1 MTGYAVPPMENP
13 AIPIADSRDLF
24 PVHRIFC
31 VGRNYAEHAREMGMD
46 PHRELPFF
54 FMKPNSAILPNGADF
69 PYPAKSANVHFEIEL
84 VVAIGKGGQDIPQSK
99 SLDHIFGYACGL
111 DMTRRDLQ
119 SEMKK
124 NGRPWEIS
132 KAFDASAPCSEI
144 YPASKIGHPSSGALS
159 LKVNGETKQQGNISD
174 MSWKV
179 PEIIEHLSGFFKL
192 QAGDLIFTGT
202 PAGVGPIVPGDV
214 MEGRID
220 GVGSITINV
229 VAG

>member
-1 MTGYAVPPMENP
+1 MASYAVPLMKTP
-13 AIPIADSRDLF
+13 AIPIADSSDLF

-46 PHRELPFF
+46 SNRESPFF

-69 PYPAKSANVHFEIEL
+69 PYPSKSDNVHFEIEL
-84 VVAIGKGGQDIPQSK
+84 VVALGKGGRDITPSN
-99 SLDHIFGYACGL
+99 SHDHIFGYACGL

-132 KAFDASAPCSEI
+132 KAFDSSAPCSEI

-159 LKVNGETKQQGNISD
+159 LKVNGQTKQKGNISD
-174 MSWKV
+174 MSWNV
-179 PEIIEHLSGFFKL
+179 AEIIAHLSGYFKL
-192 QAGDLIFTGT
+192 QAGDIIFTGT
-202 PAGVGPIVPGDV
+202 PAGVGPIIPGDV
-214 MEGRID
+214 MEGCID
-220 GVGSITINV
+220 GVGSLTVKV
-229 VAG
+229 VAS